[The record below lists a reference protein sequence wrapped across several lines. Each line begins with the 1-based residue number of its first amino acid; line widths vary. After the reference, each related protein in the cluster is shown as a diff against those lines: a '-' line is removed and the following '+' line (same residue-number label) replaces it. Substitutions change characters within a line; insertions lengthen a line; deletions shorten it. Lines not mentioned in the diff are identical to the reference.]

1 MLSRLTLAMSAA
13 SGMSVVTMTQCH
25 GEATTQVEAKIARH
39 GPKGT
44 AARLS
49 ADPSDELKLT
59 VTFTISGT
67 CRAVSSINLKRGG
80 SRTREKAPCLRAQK
94 G

>member
-49 ADPSDELKLT
+49 APSFGSGSPTGPARRVIKAT
-59 VTFTISGT
+59 PIS
-67 CRAVSSINLKRGG
+67 S
-80 SRTREKAPCLRAQK
+80 
-94 G
+94 